1 MTAIQNAKH
10 LFNHVRE
17 KGTTKMNIRKMTVV
31 AMASATTVA
40 VAAAVPQVTNVTMA
54 QASGGRTVTISYTL
68 TDAPAVVT
76 LEVQTNANTSAVADD
91 PGWTSIGGEAVCNA
105 QGDVWKRVETGS
117 RTITW
122 RPDQSW
128 PDHVIANGGARA
140 KVTAWALDNTPDY
153 MVVDI
158 SAAAQPNTQKY
169 YPAVDFLPGAFAGQT
184 GAITN
189 NIDYRTT
196 RLVMRK
202 VMAKDVEWTMGS
214 TPQESPRDAAKEA
227 THTVQLT
234 NNYYIGVF
242 EVTQTQWSLIDGDF
256 PSYFTTERA
265 LRPIEQVSYNRIRMA
280 NKSNAA
286 ASGAPDWPAPPF
298 ADSFLGRLNARTGLD
313 FDLPSEAQWEF
324 ACRAGNGDGRW
335 GDGSDMLSV
344 ANETNLSR
352 LGRYNRNG
360 GYLKPGTWSDPR
372 ATWGVT
378 NGTAA
383 CGSYL
388 PNSWGIYDMHG
399 NVREWCLDLGNNDIS
414 SLRGAIYVDP
424 GRTNAVCRGGTFMD
438 DRQNCRPAFR
448 ASVPRNNTYY
458 TNGNGFRVA
467 CTAGLQ

>member
-1 MTAIQNAKH
+1 
-10 LFNHVRE
+10 
-17 KGTTKMNIRKMTVV
+17 
-31 AMASATTVA
+31 
-40 VAAAVPQVTNVTMA
+40 
-54 QASGGRTVTISYTL
+54 
-68 TDAPAVVT
+68 
-76 LEVQTNANTSAVADD
+76 
-91 PGWTSIGGEAVCNA
+91 
-105 QGDVWKRVETGS
+105 
-117 RTITW
+117 
-122 RPDQSW
+122 
-128 PDHVIANGGARA
+128 
-140 KVTAWALDNTPDY
+140 
-153 MVVDI
+153 
-158 SAAAQPNTQKY
+158 
-169 YPAVDFLPGAFAGQT
+169 
-184 GAITN
+184 
-189 NIDYRTT
+189 
-196 RLVMRK
+196 MRK
-202 VMAKDVEWTMGS
+202 IMAKDVEWTMGS

-242 EVTQTQWSLIDGDF
+242 EMTQTQWSLIDGDF
-256 PSYFTTERA
+256 PSYFTTERS
-265 LRPIEQVSYNRIRMA
+265 LRPVEQMSYNRIRMA
-280 NKSNAA
+280 NKSNTAA
-286 ASGAPDWPAPPF
+286 AGAPDWPSPPF

-335 GDGSDMLSV
+335 GDGSDMLNV

-360 GYLKPGTWSDPR
+360 GYLKPGTWSDPKS
-372 ATWGVT
+372 TWGVT

-414 SLRGAIYVDP
+414 SLRGATYIDP

-448 ASVPRNNTYY
+448 ASIPRTNTYY
-458 TNGNGFRVA
+458 TNANGFRVA